1 MEKMVTSKIE
11 GIHLM
16 QIVLR
21 YLNKEEAMK
30 MLNDMAFEIGDLTEN
45 ESLKSSIQMVREML
59 E

>member
-1 MEKMVTSKIE
+1 MVTTKTE

-21 YLNKEEAMK
+21 YLDKEVALK
-30 MLNDMAFEIGDLTEN
+30 MLNDMSFEVGAMSDN
-45 ESLKSSIQMVREML
+45 ESLKSSIEMVRGFL

>member
-1 MEKMVTSKIE
+1 MVTSKIE

-45 ESLKSSIQMVREML
+45 ESLKSSIEMVREML
-59 E
+59 G

>member
-1 MEKMVTSKIE
+1 MVISKTE

-21 YLNKEEAMK
+21 YLDKEVALK
-30 MLNDMAFEIGDLTEN
+30 MLNDMAFEIAVITDN
-45 ESLKSSIQMVREML
+45 ESLKASIEMVRGLL

>member
-1 MEKMVTSKIE
+1 MMVTTKTE

-21 YLNKEEAMK
+21 YLDKEVALK
-30 MLNDMAFEIGDLTEN
+30 MLNDMAFEVAAGSDN
-45 ESLKSSIQMVREML
+45 ESLKSSIEMVRGFL